1 MKKEKIIIGWAEE
14 SLTPDKKLS
23 LRGQF
28 YERVSQYVESELT
41 VTAMALTAGEESVIF
56 CSCDLTSVEKELV
69 SGVKERLQGTDIPL
83 DRIII
88 SATHTHTSHT
98 YRRERSEKAGGL
110 GILKKYIPDDMVYKP
125 AVDFEGVMDP
135 CDAYVFLCE
144 RIALAAKRA
153 WEQRRASS
161 YACGFGRAAVGMC
174 RRVCFNDGSARMWG
188 DADNAT
194 FTELEGGNDSGIEL
208 LYTFDENKK
217 LTGVVA
223 NVACPSQVLEHRS
236 FVSSD
241 YWGKVKD
248 FVRKKLGEDVFVL
261 GLCSAAGDQCPRD
274 LIRWVQPDTPI
285 LDPNVERLHP
295 RDRRADPSMFEI
307 KGAVKAGKRIANEII
322 DVFEELG
329 ESCDECELIHSV
341 TDLKLPLRRVTP
353 EDCANAKKAI
363 TEFVRENKGKTVDYM
378 DTAMMHVH
386 AGTINRFEYQYDHD
400 FETVELHCIRLG
412 DVAFVTNPFELFLDY
427 GNRIRARS
435 LAKQTFIIQLAN
447 GSQGYLPT
455 AKAEKGGHYSAYV
468 SSGYVGSE
476 GGELLVRE
484 CVDTVNGF
492 FKE

>member
-1 MKKEKIIIGWAEE
+1 MKKEKIFIGWAEE
-14 SLTPDKKLS
+14 SITPDQKLS

-28 YERVSQYVESELT
+28 YERISQFVESELT
-41 VTAMALTAGEESVIF
+41 VTALALTAGEESVIF
-56 CSCDLTSVEKELV
+56 CSCDLTSVDKVLLD
-69 SGVKERLQGTDIPL
+69 GVRECLKDTDIPL

-98 YRRERSEKAGGL
+98 YRKEKNEAASGL
-110 GILKKYIPDDMVYKP
+110 GILKRYIPDDMVYTP
-125 AVDFEGVMDP
+125 TVDNTGVMDP
-135 CDAYVFLCE
+135 CDAYNFLCE
-144 RIALAAKRA
+144 RISLAAKKA
-153 WEQRRASS
+153 WASRKKAG

-174 RRVCFNDGSARMWG
+174 RRVCFNDGSAKMWG

-194 FTELEGGNDSGIEL
+194 FTHLEGGNDSGIEL
-208 LYTFDENKK
+208 IYTFDENKK

-241 YWGKVKD
+241 YWGKVKG
-248 FVRKKLGEDVFVL
+248 FVREKLGEDIFIL

-295 RDRRADPSMFEI
+295 RERRADPSMFEI
-307 KGAVKAGKRIANEII
+307 KGAIKAGKRIANEII
-322 DVFEELG
+322 DVFEEI
-329 ESCDECELIHSV
+329 EDINEECELVHKVS
-341 TDLKLPLRRVTP
+341 DLKLPLRRVTP
-353 EDCANAKKAI
+353 EECNNAKKAI
-363 TEFVRENKGKTVDYM
+363 NEFVRENKGKTVNYM

-386 AGTINRFEYQYDHD
+386 AGTIRRFEYQYDHD
-400 FETVELHCIRLG
+400 YETIELHCIRLG

-427 GNRIRARS
+427 GNLIRARS

-455 AKAEKGGHYSAYV
+455 AKAENGGHYSAYV
-468 SSGYVGSE
+468 SSGTVGSI
-476 GGELLVRE
+476 GGDILVRE

-492 FKE
+492 FN